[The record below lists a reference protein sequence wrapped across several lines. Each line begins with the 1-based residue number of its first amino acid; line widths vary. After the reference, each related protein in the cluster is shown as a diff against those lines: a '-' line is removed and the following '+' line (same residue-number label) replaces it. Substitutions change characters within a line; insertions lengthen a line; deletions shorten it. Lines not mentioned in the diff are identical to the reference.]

1 MTKWPNG
8 TFQFLFRYVHCT
20 GLMITLNRYTV
31 NVASMNQEL
40 ERSDMATLRNN
51 IMIAMADFYV
61 RYTALVD
68 WWAYISSFVY
78 TLINITILPE
88 FVTVSCKQICMFL
101 YIRMCFLDF
110 FLPQEKWM
118 LLIQSHFTKFI
129 TSTFS
134 TFAMFKTIGWFW
146 QLFGEWNVAV
156 SLCFPFFVY
165 LSIF

>member
-1 MTKWPNG
+1 
-8 TFQFLFRYVHCT
+8 
-20 GLMITLNRYTV
+20 
-31 NVASMNQEL
+31 
-40 ERSDMATLRNN
+40 MATLRNN
-51 IMIAMADFYV
+51 IMIAMADFYI

-88 FVTVSCKQICMFL
+88 FVTVSCEQMHVPVYQNVFSRL
-101 YIRMCFLDF
+101 F
-110 FLPQEKWM
+110 FPQEKWM

-146 QLFGEWNVAV
+146 QLFGEWNVAN
-156 SLCFPFFVY
+156 LFPSVFLFLYICPFSKLMVPMNDLIY
-165 LSIF
+165 